1 MKLQIIGCSHHTTP
15 VEIRERLAFHP
26 EQIPIA
32 LQQLRDRF
40 PASEAVLLSTCNR
53 VELFLADEDPRG
65 GLSQN
70 EVADFLADFH
80 GLKAVD
86 ILNDLFERTGE
97 DAIRH
102 LFSVAGSLDSMVVG
116 EPQILSQV
124 KRAYEL
130 AINGRSDGPL
140 THAAFQAAIRVA
152 KRVAN
157 ETSIQRRR
165 LSIPSIAVADFARQ
179 IFERFDD
186 KRVLV
191 IGAGEMAEETLR
203 YLVDEGA
210 RDITIVNRHF
220 ERGNKLAEAF
230 NGRVEPFER
239 RFELF
244 VDADLVIST
253 TGAAEPVITREN
265 YAAVQHR
272 RNQRPL
278 FVLDLAVP
286 RDIEPEVGD
295 FIGVYLYSIDDLQR
309 ACESNRRAREKEWP
323 KAEKI
328 LDEETAR
335 FMADLNHRATGPT
348 IKRLKATANDLKDKE
363 LARLFNKL
371 DELDERSQEEI
382 GHSFERLIN
391 KLLHPPLESLR
402 DEAQSGA
409 PLGLLE
415 ALKKLFQIKD

>member
-1 MKLQIIGCSHHTTP
+1 MMKLQIIGCSHHTTP

-26 EQIPIA
+26 EQIPAA

-165 LSIPSIAVADFARQ
+165 LSVPSIAVADFARQ
-179 IFERFDD
+179 
-186 KRVLV
+186 
-191 IGAGEMAEETLR
+191 
-203 YLVDEGA
+203 
-210 RDITIVNRHF
+210 
-220 ERGNKLAEAF
+220 
-230 NGRVEPFER
+230 
-239 RFELF
+239 
-244 VDADLVIST
+244 
-253 TGAAEPVITREN
+253 
-265 YAAVQHR
+265 
-272 RNQRPL
+272 
-278 FVLDLAVP
+278 
-286 RDIEPEVGD
+286 
-295 FIGVYLYSIDDLQR
+295 
-309 ACESNRRAREKEWP
+309 
-323 KAEKI
+323 
-328 LDEETAR
+328 
-335 FMADLNHRATGPT
+335 
-348 IKRLKATANDLKDKE
+348 
-363 LARLFNKL
+363 
-371 DELDERSQEEI
+371 
-382 GHSFERLIN
+382 
-391 KLLHPPLESLR
+391 
-402 DEAQSGA
+402 
-409 PLGLLE
+409 
-415 ALKKLFQIKD
+415 